1 MSTDTLRH
9 SVFVYDS
16 DDELAS
22 RMVPFL
28 AAGLDADELVA
39 IVAAPPHRA
48 LLEDALGDGSDDVAF
63 FDPLEHYTRPEAA
76 LAGYDAALRRVVA
89 GGAKTIRMFAEMPF
103 DFRDEALPG
112 DRWMAYEAIFNRAFA
127 HHPLWLACSYD
138 RQTTPEPIVETL
150 LRTHPEI
157 FDDGRRRPRP
167 SEHYTDAASVVR
179 DLTPAPRPLPELA
192 ELELVED
199 PLRLRRML
207 AATMRNAGVA
217 DTAAS
222 DLLVATGEIVANAR
236 RHGGG
241 LRRIRAGRVNGHF
254 VCELSDGGP
263 GHDDPLAGFT
273 PPRDSASRAGLW
285 IARQL
290 SDDVELI
297 SDPGGLTARL
307 WASAG

>member
-1 MSTDTLRH
+1 MSADTLRH
-9 SVFVYDS
+9 SLFVYGS

-39 IVAAPPHRA
+39 IVATPPHRA

-76 LAGYDAALRRVVA
+76 LAGYDR
-89 GGAKTIRMFAEMPF
+89 
-103 DFRDEALPG
+103 
-112 DRWMAYEAIFNRAFA
+112 
-127 HHPLWLACSYD
+127 
-138 RQTTPEPIVETL
+138 
-150 LRTHPEI
+150 
-157 FDDGRRRPRP
+157 
-167 SEHYTDAASVVR
+167 
-179 DLTPAPRPLPELA
+179 
-192 ELELVED
+192 
-199 PLRLRRML
+199 
-207 AATMRNAGVA
+207 
-217 DTAAS
+217 
-222 DLLVATGEIVANAR
+222 
-236 RHGGG
+236 G
-241 LRRIRAGRVNGHF
+241 LQRIRAGRVDGRF

-273 PPRDSASRAGLW
+273 PPRKSASCAGLW

-307 WASAG
+307 WAAAS